1 MSVRSP
7 GPDPSAA
14 VPQTPS
20 QGLPDPLPPPHPAQ
34 ADLSQMDAT
43 RGIGCGCGYP
53 LGGTIATIFPQK
65 APPAPAPARLA
76 GRGPGRAA
84 AEGMGAAEQAGPA
97 ARREG

>member
-1 MSVRSP
+1 MSAPSP
-7 GPDPSAA
+7 CPDPSAA

-20 QGLPDPLPPPHPAQ
+20 LGLPDLLPPPHPAQ

-43 RGIGCGCGYP
+43 RAIGCGYP